1 MSTNTLVRGHPLG
14 WSRVLLRRA
23 GMTGA
28 ALLTAVLGSSA
39 LRADTAPTQ
48 QASGY
53 VEPSEMGTGSLL
65 LKTVEPGYYLE
76 APRLKTD
83 VAITVTGPI
92 ARARI
97 TQRFENP
104 SDKWVEGVYVFPLP
118 ANSGVDTLRMQIGD
132 RFLEGDVKEREQA
145 RQIYEHAAAQGYKAT
160 LIEQQ
165 RPNMFTN
172 SVANIGP
179 HETVVVQIEYQ
190 EPVKLD
196 GDKFSLRVPLVV
208 GPRYTPPGEA
218 LVADSSTTGPHVVAV
233 SDPVPDRNAVTPP
246 VQNPIYGKINPVSLS
261 VTLKSGVSLAAIESP
276 YHPVDVVRANDKT
289 ATVTLKG
296 PVPADR
302 DFVLNWKLAAN
313 TVPQASLFRE
323 TIDGQNYYLAM
334 VVPPVGGTTPKR
346 QAREAIFVI
355 DNSGSMAGES
365 ITQAKKALSLALQ
378 DLKAGDR
385 FNVIR
390 FDDTLTVLFND
401 AVPADAEHLAVA
413 QRFVTGLQAAGGTEI
428 YPALKAALKDSTP
441 KDETRLRQVIFL
453 TDGDVSNEDQV
464 LGEIGTSLGRSRLFT
479 VGIGSAPNTF
489 LMEHIATQG
498 RGTFTHIGSEA
509 EVDARMTEL
518 FNKLESPVMTDL
530 RVTTNDAKLETW
542 PNPIPDLYA
551 GEPVVLTGA
560 TDQTTGSLRLEG
572 RVGGKPWSAALDL
585 TTAIDGNGVS
595 KLWARS
601 KIAAI
606 EDTRYHGAKQ
616 GDVDAA
622 VLKVALAHHLLSRL
636 TSLVAVDVTPS
647 RPSGESMT
655 SEAMPTNLPAGW
667 NFASVFGE
675 DPANPMIKAS
685 IDKTLMGKL
694 ASSDKPAAAQS
705 SGNQNVELPQTDA
718 GTTLQILLGLLLTLS
733 GLSMLAML
741 RRRTVRV

>member
-1 MSTNTLVRGHPLG
+1 MSTNLVVRGHPLG
-14 WSRVLLRRA
+14 WSRLLLRR
-23 GMTGA
+23 TSIA
-28 ALLTAVLGSSA
+28 AATLLTACLGSSA
-39 LRADTAPTQ
+39 LRADTSPAP
-48 QASGY
+48 QAPGY
-53 VEPSEMGTGSLL
+53 VEPSQMATGSLL
-65 LKTVEPGYYLE
+65 LKTVEPGHYLE

-83 VAITVTGPI
+83 VEITVTGPI

-118 ANSGVDTLRMQIGD
+118 QNSGVDTLRMQIGD
-132 RFLEGDVKEREQA
+132 RFLEGQVKEREQA
-145 RQIYEHAAAQGYKAT
+145 RKIYEQAAAQGYKAT
-160 LIEQQ
+160 LVEQQ

-179 HETVVVQIEYQ
+179 HETVVMQIEYQ
-190 EPVKLD
+190 EAVRLD

-208 GPRYTPPGEA
+208 GPRYTPPAEA
-218 LVADSSTTGPHVVAV
+218 LVADTSSGSRVVAV

-246 VQNPIYGKINPVSLS
+246 VVNPLFGKINPVSLS

-276 YHPVDVVRANDKT
+276 YHAVDVVRPDET
-289 ATVTLKG
+289 SATVTLKG

-302 DFVLNWKLAAN
+302 DFVLNWKLAAK
-313 TVPQASLFRE
+313 TAPQATLFRE
-323 TIDGQNYYLAM
+323 TIGGQNYYLAM
-334 VVPPVGGTTPKR
+334 VVPPIGGVAPKR

-365 ITQAKKALSLALQ
+365 IRQAKKALSLALQ
-378 DLKAGDR
+378 ELKAGDR
-385 FNVIR
+385 FNVVR
-390 FDDTLTVLFND
+390 FDDTLTVLFSD

-413 QRFVTGLQAAGGTEI
+413 QRYVEKLDAAGGTEI
-428 YPALKAALKDSTP
+428 YPALKAALVDTTP
-441 KDETRLRQVIFL
+441 NDKTRLRQVIFL

-464 LGEIGTSLGRSRLFT
+464 LAEIGKSLGRSRLFT

-489 LMEHIATQG
+489 LMEHIASQG

-551 GEPVVLTGA
+551 GEPVVLTA
-560 TDQTTGSLRLEG
+560 SASEATGSLRLEG
-572 RVGGKPWSAALDL
+572 RIGSQPWTATLDL
-585 TTAIDGNGVS
+585 ASAIDGKGVS

-606 EDTRYHGAKQ
+606 EDTRYHGVNQ
-616 GDVDAA
+616 GDVDTA
-622 VLKVALAHHLLSRL
+622 VLKVALEYHLLSRL
-636 TSLVAVDVTPS
+636 SSLVAIDVTPS
-647 RPSGESMT
+647 RPTGESMT

-667 NFASVFGE
+667 DFAKVFGE
-675 DPANPMIKAS
+675 DPSNPMIKAS
-685 IDKTLMGKL
+685 LDPVLLSKL
-694 ASSDKPAAAQS
+694 AMNDKPPSAKPLGADDVQ
-705 SGNQNVELPQTDA
+705 LPQTDA
-718 GTTLQILLGLLLTLS
+718 GTTLQIFIGMLLTFA
-733 GLSMLAML
+733 GLSLLAML
-741 RRRTVRV
+741 RRQMVRS